1 MEQPDILKS
10 IKRIIYDADPKA
22 EAILY
27 GSRARGDAMPDSDY
41 DILILIDGERVNFER
56 ETNITFPL
64 YMFEIQ
70 EGIRISP
77 LVRTRS
83 QWYHPPIKTPFH
95 VNVNNEG
102 IRL

>member
-1 MEQPDILKS
+1 MEQPDILRN
-10 IKRIIYDADPKA
+10 IKRIIYDTDPTA

-41 DILILIDGERVNFER
+41 DVLILIDGDRVSVER
-56 ETNITFPL
+56 ESNFIFPL

-77 LVRTRS
+77 LVRTRR

>member
-1 MEQPDILKS
+1 MQQPEILKN
-10 IKRIIYDADPKA
+10 IKQIISDADPNA

-41 DILILIDGERVNFER
+41 DVLILIDGERVDFER
-56 ETNITFPL
+56 ESNIIFPL

-70 EGIRISP
+70 EGIHISP
-77 LVRTRS
+77 LVRTRN
-83 QWYHPPIKTPFH
+83 QLHNPPIKTPFH
-95 VNVNNEG
+95 INVNNEG

>member
-1 MEQPDILKS
+1 MKQPEILKN
-10 IKRIIYDADPKA
+10 IKRIISAADPKA

-41 DILILIDGERVNFER
+41 DVLILIDGDRVDFKR
-56 ETNITFPL
+56 ETDITFPL

-70 EGIRISP
+70 EGIHISP
-77 LVRTRS
+77 LVRTRN
-83 QWYHPPIKTPFH
+83 QWNNPPIKTPFH

-102 IRL
+102 IKL